1 MPYRDFKS
9 VAELS
14 SYQALALSV
23 FCKPKI
29 PTFAK

>member
-23 FCKPKI
+23 AKMLDIKKP
-29 PTFAK
+29 